1 MHSIDVAYCY
11 IWGGVVCLCM
21 SVSVSVMTGREPSK
35 TDEPIEWLLGGGAQI
50 CDGLTKHC

>member
-1 MHSIDVAYCY
+1 MHSIDAAYCY

-35 TDEPIEWLLGGGAQI
+35 TDEPIEWLLGGRRFA
-50 CDGLTKHC
+50 TA